1 MGRRHARIPIGAAL
15 AAGVACAMAGGAG
28 STPQAGGFAQ
38 ALSPRA
44 FAFPRD
50 HGPHREFRQEWW
62 YVTGNLD
69 AATGERFGFELT
81 FFRFAL
87 APGAAPDAAPD
98 AAQRP
103 VSGVATPPP
112 SSAWRTRQI
121 YMAHFALTDVAAG
134 RFRFAR
140 KLSREALALAGAQAA
155 PFRVWID
162 DWSLEAAPS
171 AAVKA
176 DKPAAHA
183 PGAVAS
189 GATVSGATWTLRAA
203 QPGYEVDLVLE
214 PLTPPVL
221 NGEAGFSR
229 KSAEPGDA
237 SFYYSIPRL
246 EVRGRLVR
254 DNHPVAVRGLAW
266 FDREWGSGAL
276 GAREVGWDWF
286 ALQLNDGATLMFYA
300 LRNRDGTRDRHSAG
314 TWVEPSG
321 ASRPL
326 TSEEV
331 AIDVLDH
338 WSNARG
344 TRYPSSWRIRVPSLS
359 LEVGVRPVLADQEFR
374 SAPTYWEGA
383 VDVSGTRG
391 GAGIAGRGYVE
402 LVGYAAERSSPRA
415 TGAKALLGR

>member
-1 MGRRHARIPIGAAL
+1 
-15 AAGVACAMAGGAG
+15 
-28 STPQAGGFAQ
+28 
-38 ALSPRA
+38 
-44 FAFPRD
+44 
-50 HGPHREFRQEWW
+50 
-62 YVTGNLD
+62 GNLE

-87 APGAAPDAAPD
+87 APGAAPDAPPDAPPDAAPDAPPDAPPD

-183 PGAVAS
+183 PGVVAS

-214 PLTPPVL
+214 PLT
-221 NGEAGFSR
+221 
-229 KSAEPGDA
+229 
-237 SFYYSIPRL
+237 
-246 EVRGRLVR
+246 
-254 DNHPVAVRGLAW
+254 
-266 FDREWGSGAL
+266 
-276 GAREVGWDWF
+276 
-286 ALQLNDGATLMFYA
+286 
-300 LRNRDGTRDRHSAG
+300 
-314 TWVEPSG
+314 
-321 ASRPL
+321 
-326 TSEEV
+326 
-331 AIDVLDH
+331 
-338 WSNARG
+338 
-344 TRYPSSWRIRVPSLS
+344 
-359 LEVGVRPVLADQEFR
+359 
-374 SAPTYWEGA
+374 
-383 VDVSGTRG
+383 
-391 GAGIAGRGYVE
+391 
-402 LVGYAAERSSPRA
+402 
-415 TGAKALLGR
+415 

>member
-1 MGRRHARIPIGAAL
+1 
-15 AAGVACAMAGGAG
+15 
-28 STPQAGGFAQ
+28 
-38 ALSPRA
+38 
-44 FAFPRD
+44 
-50 HGPHREFRQEWW
+50 
-62 YVTGNLD
+62 
-69 AATGERFGFELT
+69 
-81 FFRFAL
+81 
-87 APGAAPDAAPD
+87 
-98 AAQRP
+98 
-103 VSGVATPPP
+103 
-112 SSAWRTRQI
+112 
-121 YMAHFALTDVAAG
+121 MAHFALTDVAAG

-326 TSEEV
+326 TSEQV

>member
-1 MGRRHARIPIGAAL
+1 MGRGHARIPIGAAL
-15 AAGVACAMAGGAG
+15 AAGVACAMAGGAA
-28 STPQAGGFAQ
+28 STPQAGGFAPAGGFAQ

-62 YVTGNLD
+62 YVTGNLE

-87 APGAAPDAAPD
+87 APGAAPDAAPDAPPDAAPD

-162 DWSLEAAPS
+162 DWSLEAA
-171 AAVKA
+171 
-176 DKPAAHA
+176 
-183 PGAVAS
+183 S

-246 EVRGRLVR
+246 EVGGRLVR

-266 FDREWGSGAL
+266 LDREWGSGAL

-391 GAGIAGRGYVE
+391 RAGIAGRGYVE

>member
-1 MGRRHARIPIGAAL
+1 MGRRHARIPIGAVL

-28 STPQAGGFAQ
+28 FTPKAGGSAQAGGFAQ

-62 YVTGNLD
+62 YVTGNLE

-162 DWSLEAAPS
+162 DWSLEAAS
-171 AAVKA
+171 GAAV
-176 DKPAAHA
+176 
-183 PGAVAS
+183 
-189 GATVSGATWTLRAA
+189 TGATWTLRAA

-254 DNHPVAVRGLAW
+254 DNHPIDVRGLAW

-276 GAREVGWDWF
+276 RAREVGWDWF

-300 LRNRDGTRDRHSAG
+300 LRNRYGTRERHSAG

-326 TSEEV
+326 TSEDV

-374 SAPTYWEGA
+374 STPTYWEGA

-402 LVGYAAERSSPRA
+402 LVGYAAERSSARA

>member
-1 MGRRHARIPIGAAL
+1 RGPPLARAHPAEHGAPRAGADRLHGNRGARRRDSGGAADRNGADGGHQPPRLRLADRSAPVARAVPRRAVARARRVVGGGRVPRLAQRARPARAGDAGRVMGRRHARIPIGAAL

-62 YVTGNLD
+62 YVTGNLE

-87 APGAAPDAAPD
+87 APGAAPD

-162 DWSLEAAPS
+162 DWSLEAA
-171 AAVKA
+171 
-176 DKPAAHA
+176 
-183 PGAVAS
+183 S
-189 GATVSGATWTLRAA
+189 GAAVSGATWTLRAA
-203 QPGYEVDLVLE
+203 QPGY
-214 PLTPPVL
+214 
-221 NGEAGFSR
+221 
-229 KSAEPGDA
+229 
-237 SFYYSIPRL
+237 
-246 EVRGRLVR
+246 
-254 DNHPVAVRGLAW
+254 
-266 FDREWGSGAL
+266 
-276 GAREVGWDWF
+276 
-286 ALQLNDGATLMFYA
+286 
-300 LRNRDGTRDRHSAG
+300 
-314 TWVEPSG
+314 
-321 ASRPL
+321 
-326 TSEEV
+326 
-331 AIDVLDH
+331 
-338 WSNARG
+338 
-344 TRYPSSWRIRVPSLS
+344 
-359 LEVGVRPVLADQEFR
+359 
-374 SAPTYWEGA
+374 
-383 VDVSGTRG
+383 
-391 GAGIAGRGYVE
+391 
-402 LVGYAAERSSPRA
+402 
-415 TGAKALLGR
+415 